1 MSICIQGPA
10 VTIPPLPTGFT
21 LTPPVVPSLPGVPEL
36 CCKLPP
42 VPIQLPPIPIPS
54 LILNSAVM
62 VTMNAYITTALSYI
76 NSLPLECPLE

>member
-10 VTIPPLPTGFT
+10 IAIPPLPTGFT
-21 LTPPVVPSLPGVPEL
+21 ISPPVLPTLPGIPEL

-42 VPIQLPPIPIPS
+42 IPIQLPPIPIPS
-54 LILNSAVM
+54 LILNSAVIAALN
-62 VTMNAYITTALSYI
+62 VYIQTALTYI